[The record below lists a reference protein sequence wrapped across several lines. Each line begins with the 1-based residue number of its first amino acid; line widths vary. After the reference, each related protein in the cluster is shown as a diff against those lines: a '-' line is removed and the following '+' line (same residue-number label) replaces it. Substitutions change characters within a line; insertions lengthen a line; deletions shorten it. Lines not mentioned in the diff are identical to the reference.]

1 MSKFLAAIQPFL
13 EQVFPDGSR
22 YAFDDGTTV
31 TVTMPKLE
39 QMAREKL
46 AHLRFDPEVVKQ
58 VEGPDGD
65 AIAAL
70 VGNHTCNVLS
80 VKFESWQG
88 NNVTIRELRIGPEAL
103 DA

>member
-22 YAFDDGTTV
+22 YAIDNQGTITV
-31 TVTMPKLE
+31 TLPKLE
-39 QMAREKL
+39 HMPREKL
-46 AHLRFDPEVVKQ
+46 AHLYFVREVIEQ

-65 AIAAL
+65 AIAAV

-80 VKFESWQG
+80 AKFESWKG
-88 NNVTIRELRIGPEAL
+88 NNVSIRELRIGTEAL